1 MTLYN
6 VTIPDVDADDWQ
18 SIFDVLM
25 ARTSWTIEKARK
37 VAAFAKQVID
47 LTDEHC
53 AIEDR
58 KASAMNGV
66 VMGERTS
73 SSRTGAFD
81 TFPCPKRS

>member
-1 MTLYN
+1 MTLYG

-18 SIFDVLM
+18 SIFDVLI
-25 ARTSWTIEKARK
+25 ARTSWSIDKARK

-58 KASAMNGV
+58 KAAAGGV
-66 VMGERTS
+66 P
-73 SSRTGAFD
+73 SRAFD
-81 TFPCPKRS
+81 TFPCPQQKD